1 MVLVDV
7 FVPAVDK
14 TYNFSLN
21 ENVAIEGVILEITEM
36 IEQKEHTK
44 LLGEKDSLNLYTMK
58 NQAVL
63 PKSNTLS
70 DCYVTSGTRLL
81 MV

>member
-1 MVLVDV
+1 MVLVDI

-21 ENVAIEGVILEITEM
+21 ENTPIEGVIMEITEM
-36 IEQKEHTK
+36 IEQKERTK
-44 LLGEKDSLNLYTMK
+44 LLGDKDTLNLYSTRTS
-58 NQAVL
+58 AAL
-63 PKSNTLS
+63 PKANTLS
-70 DCYVTSGTRLL
+70 DCYVTSGSRLI

>member
-7 FVPAVDK
+7 FVPSVDK

-21 ENVAIEGVILEITEM
+21 ENVPISGVIVEIIEM
-36 IEQKEHTK
+36 IEQKERTG
-44 LLGEKDSLNLYTMK
+44 LLGNKDRLNLYK
-58 NQAVL
+58 IREAFLL

-70 DCYVTSGTRLL
+70 DCYVTSGTRLIL
-81 MV
+81 V

>member
-1 MVLVDV
+1 MVLVDI

-21 ENVAIEGVILEITEM
+21 ENTAIEGVILEITEM
-36 IEQKEHTK
+36 IEQKERTK
-44 LLGEKDSLNLYTMK
+44 LLGDKESLNLYTMRDS
-58 NQAVL
+58 AVL
-63 PKSNTLS
+63 PKTNTLS
-70 DCYVTSGTRLL
+70 DCYVTSGSKLL